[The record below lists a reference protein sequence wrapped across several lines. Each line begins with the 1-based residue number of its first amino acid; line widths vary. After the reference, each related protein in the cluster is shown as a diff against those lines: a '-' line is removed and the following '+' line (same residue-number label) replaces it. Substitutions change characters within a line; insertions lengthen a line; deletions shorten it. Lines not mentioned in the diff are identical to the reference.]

1 MKIIYLFFLTLMCT
15 QISCAQE
22 PKVTSF
28 INLSGTIGQYP
39 IEMQLNL
46 VNESD
51 TISGSYYYLKSGS
64 ENQIFVT
71 GTFKN
76 GDLILNERSLNQ
88 KTRDYEST
96 GFFKLSSVKN
106 TTVTGTWEKHK
117 KEVNSKA
124 ALQVKLTSREALNI
138 FDPYKFKYTIEK
150 KKADYENI
158 TAVAARYFNI
168 ISLKIKS
175 DNRLH
180 SEISG
185 FDEYDLVNEK
195 PEVEL
200 QDLNFD
206 GYQDLKIP
214 IYYPDMSKGDY
225 SYHYYLYDPRSK
237 NFQRHEQLDDLGV
250 LFFDARVKKIL
261 HYDADG
267 RGNESTDTYQ
277 WQNGKLYL
285 VKKIQTY
292 EDDDSANYTE
302 YQIINGKSVQTKSY
316 KRK

>member
-1 MKIIYLFFLTLMCT
+1 MKTIYVFFITIICFQFSFS
-15 QISCAQE
+15 QSV
-22 PKVTSF
+22 KVTS
-28 INLSGTIGQYP
+28 ILNLSGAIGKYP

-88 KTRDYEST
+88 KTRDYEAT

-117 KEVNSKA
+117 TEVNSKGP
-124 ALQVKLTSREALNI
+124 LQVKLTSREALNI

-150 KKADYENI
+150 KKADYKNI
-158 TAVAARYFNI
+158 TAVAATYFNI
-168 ISLKIKS
+168 ISLKIEA

-180 SEISG
+180 WEIGG

-206 GYQDLKIP
+206 GYQDIKIP

-225 SYHYYLYDPRSK
+225 GYHYYLYDPRSQ
-237 NFQRHEQLDDLGV
+237 NFQRNEQLDDLGV
-250 LFFDARVKKIL
+250 LFFDARIKKIL

-267 RGNESTDTYQ
+267 SGNESTDTYQ
-277 WQNGKLYL
+277 WQNGNLYL
-285 VKKIQTY
+285 VKKIQTF
-292 EDDDSANYTE
+292 EDDDFVNFTE